1 MKFGKLDDISDVDF
15 SLPPINDR
23 TLDLLGRQPARRFQ
37 AYVGLPRWASKD
49 WVGQLFPRGTK
60 QNEYLYYYSRS
71 FNTIE
76 LNTTHYRI
84 PQPDQIQKWAQQVP
98 DTFVFCPKIPQVI
111 SHYRKMIHSESEME
125 QFTDSIRVFGD
136 RMGCAF
142 VQMHESFGPALMAN
156 LETFLECWPE
166 DLPIAFEFRNA
177 EWFDTQQLFAPVLG
191 LLREYK
197 AATVITDVSGRR
209 DVLHTDLTNKTAM
222 IRLVGNALDK
232 TDYERA
238 DAWVDRLKLWVN
250 NGLEKLYLFPHEPGD
265 VEAAKMGT
273 YLVEQL
279 NLKLKQ
285 ELRIPGIP
293 DTSSSGQISLFG

>member
-1 MKFGKLDDISDVDF
+1 
-15 SLPPINDR
+15 
-23 TLDLLGRQPARRFQ
+23 
-37 AYVGLPRWASKD
+37 
-49 WVGQLFPRGTK
+49 
-60 QNEYLYYYSRS
+60 
-71 FNTIE
+71 
-76 LNTTHYRI
+76 
-84 PQPDQIQKWAQQVP
+84 
-98 DTFVFCPKIPQVI
+98 
-111 SHYRKMIHSESEME
+111 
-125 QFTDSIRVFGD
+125 
-136 RMGCAF
+136 
-142 VQMHESFGPALMAN
+142 
-156 LETFLECWPE
+156 
-166 DLPIAFEFRNA
+166 FRNA